1 MAKKS
6 TKSQLFVDPS
16 NSIIS
21 RKGGDKFLIRF
32 FHLPTMTN
40 SQEEIKFKAFLT
52 DFSDNYESTW
62 NEESVYGRM
71 DPIPIFENTKRTAT
85 LAFDIPSSSEEEA
98 VQNLD
103 KMDRFIQRLYP
114 SYERVNDMNVL
125 STAPLWRIK
134 FANLLSNSKTNT
146 GIGSAKENGLVCYIK
161 SFSFTPDN
169 DPGYILSTENLF
181 PKVIKVSLSLTILHD
196 HTPGFIQGT
205 FGGPGMNHHFPYGI
219 RDEARDEAAYTGLGD
234 AMAAAL
240 ASAIANNP
248 MSKAKK
254 AQAETLLE
262 SLVDGTHGAIKKIK
276 KFLANLNTAGT
287 KAVTTPAGMG
297 TGKRPTGGN
306 THRPPPK

>member
-219 RDEARDEAAYTGLGD
+219 RDEARAEA

-240 ASAIANNP
+240 GSVIANST

-254 AQAETLLE
+254 AQAKKLLR
-262 SLVDGTHGAIKKIK
+262 SLGAGTPGAMKRVKA
-276 KFLANLNTAGT
+276 FLANSNTAGT
-287 KAVTTPAGMG
+287 KAVTTPAGKG
-297 TGKRPTGGN
+297 TGKRSTGGS

>member
-219 RDEARDEAAYTGLGD
+219 RDKARAEA

-240 ASAIANNP
+240 GSVIANST

-254 AQAETLLE
+254 AQAKKLLR
-262 SLVDGTHGAIKKIK
+262 SLGAGTPGAMKKVK
-276 KFLANLNTAGT
+276 AFFANSNTAGT

-297 TGKRPTGGN
+297 TGK
-306 THRPPPK
+306 